1 MNMHHSAMSLN
12 RIQQQFTSTA
22 VAAAADHHLTRH
34 HDQPQS
40 SQRHLHLEPNP
51 KDVNGG
57 DFSAYDFQQ
66 SIAPQKEAINPEE
79 LSLVNPSNTN
89 GVGGDAPAANHANS
103 TTRTTSCANCGI
115 LETPLWRRD
124 ADGNTICNAC
134 GEHRL
139 LFLFLWFSVCPS
151 SHPTSYTRVG
161 RGLTAQLTYCRCV
174 AVFTTTTMFFC
185 ALK

>member
-1 MNMHHSAMSLN
+1 MEPAPMNMHHSALSLN
-12 RIQQQFTSTA
+12 RIQHQFTSTA
-22 VAAAADHHLTRH
+22 VTAAADHLTRH

-40 SQRHLHLEPNP
+40 SQRHLHLESNPN
-51 KDVNGG
+51 DVNGG

-89 GVGGDAPAANHANS
+89 DVGGNAPAANPANS
-103 TTRTTSCANCGI
+103 TATRTTSCANCGT

-139 LFLFLWFSVCPS
+139 LLRLFMVLCLPLLHNARRTHVLSV
-151 SHPTSYTRVG
+151 G
-161 RGLTAQLTYCRCV
+161 
-174 AVFTTTTMFFC
+174 
-185 ALK
+185 